1 MSSVNKA
8 LKELF
13 ENELYSGVRKLLET
27 PSEIQEKLAEL
38 YINSIDKAL
47 EVREEI
53 LSIAKARRNKNL
65 VIQSLDQYSEWKVAT
80 INMISLEYDLKFL
93 WPPDVLSKMAYDE
106 KTDTVLRDYIIQYWF
121 RRPEEISIYIPI
133 PALKGD
139 YAPWIFEG
147 EYLFDNVYYFMME
160 LFKSDLK
167 KKKPNAWRGLVA
179 TIRLFYHH
187 KVAPQEVIEYAFDNF
202 EDVREWFAS
211 MKLKY
216 AKILAEKEP
225 LMPIKG
231 LESYYE
237 APRHIAEK
245 FKVNPKTFKE
255 RIEISEKYGR
265 DYIKTLINE
274 LGEKVPI

>member
-1 MSSVNKA
+1 MSPVNKT

-13 ENELYSGVRKLLET
+13 ENELYSGVRRLLEA
-27 PSEIQEKLAEL
+27 PKEIQEKLATIYLESL
-38 YINSIDKAL
+38 DKAL
-47 EVREEI
+47 EMREEI
-53 LSIAKARRNKNL
+53 LSVAKEHRNKKL
-65 VIQSLDQYSEWKVAT
+65 TIQSLDQYSEWKVAT
-80 INMISLEYDLKFL
+80 INLISLEYDLKFL
-93 WPPDVLSKMAYDE
+93 WTPDVLATMRYDE
-106 KTDTVLRDYIIQYWF
+106 RTDTVVRDYIIQYWF
-121 RRPEEISIYIPI
+121 RKPEEISIYIPV

-147 EYLFDNVYYFMME
+147 EYLYDNIYYFMME

-187 KVAPQEVIEYAFDNF
+187 KVAPQEVVEYAFDNF

-216 AKILAEKEP
+216 AKILAEREP
-225 LMPIKG
+225 LMPIRE

-237 APRHIAEK
+237 APRHIAEMLN
-245 FKVNPKTFKE
+245 VHPKTFEE
-255 RIEISEKYGR
+255 RIELCEKNAK
-265 DYIKTLINE
+265 DYIKRLVDEI
-274 LGEKVPI
+274 GKKVPV